1 LNHFNAFKFCVLAIS
16 VFLFV
21 FTNSFAQV
29 GSRIDILHANN
40 LHAER
45 KNGEDIQRLN
55 GSVVFKQNEVTMH
68 CDSAILYSARNAVE
82 AYGHIDINQNDTL
95 HIYGELLNYN
105 GQTKYA
111 IMRQHVRMTDREMTL
126 TTDRLDYDFEKK
138 EALYNTGGNIT
149 DEQNKLTSV
158 IGYYFSETRNMYFK
172 KNVVLVNPKFV
183 MKCDTLQY
191 NIISHKAI
199 FHGPT
204 TIKGEKDFIYCET
217 GWYNTITNKARFG
230 KNAYLKTD
238 KQLLY
243 GDSMFYDRKTEF
255 GRALYNVKLI
265 DTAEKLNITGQYAEH
280 YGNIKKTFVTNQVFV
295 TKGLK
300 KDSIYMSAD
309 TIWAMYDSTGKYRI
323 IKGYY
328 HAKVYNKGFQASA
341 DSMVYSAVDS
351 TLDMRIKPVMW
362 FDNNQASGKRIL
374 IHTVHNKIDVAYI
387 YQDAFLASQEDSIRF
402 SQIKGRNMTGYF
414 ADNELNRIDVDG
426 NSESMYYVR
435 DEKKAFVGMNKIV
448 SSDIVI
454 HVKKR
459 KITRI
464 NFIRDPDANMIPM
477 KDVNPYEARLPGFV
491 WYGSIRPASKEDLLR
506 PIEKIKIKKG
516 SELFEE

>member
-1 LNHFNAFKFCVLAIS
+1 MKLVYLLLFSVPLLNTATVK
-16 VFLFV
+16 
-21 FTNSFAQV
+21 AQG
-29 GSRIDILHANN
+29 GSKIDILHANN

-45 KNGEDIQRLN
+45 KNGEDIQRLK

-68 CDSAILYSARNAVE
+68 CDSAILYSVRNAVE

-95 HIYGELLNYN
+95 HIYGELLNYD

-111 IMRQHVRMTDREMTL
+111 IMRQHVRMTDRQMTL
-126 TTDRLDYDFEKK
+126 TTERLDYDFANK
-138 EALYNTGGNIT
+138 EALYTTGGNIV

-158 IGYYFSETRNMYFK
+158 IGYYFSETRNMFFK

-191 NIISHKAI
+191 NIISHKSI

-204 TIKGEKDFIYCET
+204 TIKGEKDFIYCES
-217 GWYNTITNKARFG
+217 GWYNTVTNKAKFG
-230 KNAYLKTD
+230 RNAYLETD

-243 GDSMFYDRKTEF
+243 GDSMFYDRKNGF
-255 GRALYNVKLI
+255 GRALYNVRLI
-265 DTAEKLNITGQYAEH
+265 DTTEKLIVTGQYAEH
-280 YGNIKKTFVTNQVFV
+280 YGSIKKTFITDQVFV

-300 KDSIYMSAD
+300 KDSIFMTAD

-351 TLDMRIKPVMW
+351 TLDMRTRPVMW

-374 IHTVHNKIDVAYI
+374 IHTIHNKIDKVYI
-387 YQDAFLASQEDSIRF
+387 YQDAFLASQEDSVRY

-414 ADNELNRIDVDG
+414 SMNELYRIDVDG

-435 DEKKAFVGMNKIV
+435 DEKKAYIGMNKIV

-454 HVKKR
+454 HVKNR

-477 KDVNPYEARLPGFV
+477 KDVNPYEARLPGFA
-491 WYGSIRPASKEDLLR
+491 WYGKDRPDSKEDLLR
-506 PIEKIKIKKG
+506 PFEKIKIKAG
-516 SELFEE
+516 SEIFGE